1 MLFRSGK
8 LETRIQ
14 NLEYYTALNALEKS
28 TTSFN
33 VRDTDGNDRF
43 KLGLLVDPFS
53 GHNVGDPT
61 NPDYKCSI
69 DIVNRDMLPSF
80 VQKSYNLDLTVGSTG
95 FMQRGDLIT
104 AVFSEEAFISQPLAS
119 RSVNVNPYSVF
130 DWIGKVVLSP
140 NNDFW
145 KDTRAIPTNINNSNG
160 LLDNIA
166 VGSNPSG
173 SNFNQWNNNT
183 FGILTTID
191 PPGQIDNIL
200 YPLSGFTVNTAA
212 HRR

>member
-1 MLFRSGK
+1 
-8 LETRIQ
+8 
-14 NLEYYTALNALEKS
+14 
-28 TTSFN
+28 
-33 VRDTDGNDRF
+33 
-43 KLGLLVDPFS
+43 
-53 GHNVGDPT
+53 
-61 NPDYKCSI
+61 
-69 DIVNRDMLPSF
+69 MLPSF

-104 AVFSEEAFISQPLAS
+104 AAFSEEAFISQPLAS

-183 FGILTTID
+183 FGRPTTID
-191 PPGQIDNIL
+191 PPGQIDSIFF
-200 YPLSGFTVNTAA
+200 PISGVTVNTSG